1 MKKPYIFFIVAV
13 SVVVGLL
20 FASHSS
26 EAQTKKT
33 AVADFTAI
41 ERMESLV
48 AELDASGQTNIITKV
63 SDLVSALQMAETTHE
78 ASTTLALLR
87 QLRAGHTNEAIT
99 MLEKQLDGDL
109 VRFGASTNEIREAE
123 IGVLKQVREYRTEY
137 PHKAAFPYTDATLN
151 QTFNLLDKP

>member
-1 MKKPYIFFIVAV
+1 MKKPYIFFIIVASVAV
-13 SVVVGLL
+13 GVL

-26 EAQTKKT
+26 EAQTKRT

-41 ERMESLV
+41 ERMELLV
-48 AELDASGQTNIITKV
+48 AELDASGQTNTIAKV

-78 ASTTLALLR
+78 ASTTLALLK
-87 QLRAGHTNEAIT
+87 QLRAGHTNEAIA

-123 IGVLKQVREYRTEY
+123 ISVLKQVKEYRTEY

>member
-1 MKKPYIFFIVAV
+1 MKKPYIFFIIAISIIIGV
-13 SVVVGLL
+13 L

-26 EAQTKKT
+26 EAQTKKRV
-33 AVADFTAI
+33 VADLTAI

-48 AELDASGQTNIITKV
+48 AELDASGQSNTITKV

-78 ASTTLALLR
+78 ASTTLALLKE
-87 QLRAGHTNEAIT
+87 LRAGHTNEAIA

-109 VRFGASTNEIREAE
+109 VRFGASTNEIREYE
-123 IGVLKQVREYRTEY
+123 ISVIKQVREYRTEY